1 MTQFPEP
8 MRPFIIHVKDVQADE
23 NCRFRAVEVMLDFE
37 EDRWAQIRRDMLQEI
52 NAYVFK
58 CLRNCG
64 ACGGDQTITDS
75 FRRRSSICQVDGHAQ
90 YGISYSISI

>member
-23 NCRFRAVEVMLDFE
+23 NYRFRALADMLGFG

-52 NAYVFK
+52 NAYPHLYLGV
-58 CLRNCG
+58 
-64 ACGGDQTITDS
+64 
-75 FRRRSSICQVDGHAQ
+75 
-90 YGISYSISI
+90 YGTAERVEEIRQSLIHFERGTPYAKWMVMPYM